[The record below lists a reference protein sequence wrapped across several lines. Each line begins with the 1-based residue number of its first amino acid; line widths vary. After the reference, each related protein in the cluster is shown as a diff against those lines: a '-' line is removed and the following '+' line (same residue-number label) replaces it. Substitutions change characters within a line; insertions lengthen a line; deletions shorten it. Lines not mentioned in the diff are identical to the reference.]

1 MNDDSQHIPMF
12 PLNLLPL
19 PGELVPLHIFEP
31 RYRQLLSDMEEHDI
45 QFGIYFNNEINA
57 EKLGAYMRLESVIK
71 KYPGGESDIV
81 VSCNDIFSMSNLVRT
96 FPSKLYPGGDVNFRN
111 VSQLNFVSIELY
123 ELFAAYQKMR
133 KISQL
138 RATFT
143 IFQIAC
149 EVNLNLHE
157 RYKFL
162 TLPGDKQESFLVN
175 RIKYQMYLLGQEV
188 KSKDVFHLN

>member
-1 MNDDSQHIPMF
+1 MSELQHIPMF

-31 RYRQLLSDMEEHDI
+31 RYRQLLSDMEERDI
-45 QFGIYFNNEINA
+45 QFGIYFNNEIN
-57 EKLGAYMRLESVIK
+57 ENKLGAYMRLESVIK

-81 VSCNDIFSMSNLVRT
+81 VSCTDVFTMDKLMRT
-96 FPSKLYPGGDVNFRN
+96 FPEKLYPGGDVQFWN
-111 VSQLNFVSIELY
+111 VAEHAFASIELY
-123 ELFAAYQKMR
+123 ELFSAYQKMR
-133 KISQL
+133 NITQL
-138 RATFT
+138 HATFT

-149 EVNLNLHE
+149 EANFDLQE

-162 TLPGDKQESFLVN
+162 NLPDKKQESFLVN
-175 RIKYQMYLLGQEV
+175 RIKYQMHLLGQEV

>member
-1 MNDDSQHIPMF
+1 MSELQHIPMF

-31 RYRQLLSDMEEHDI
+31 RYRQLLSDMEERDI
-45 QFGIYFNNEINA
+45 QFGIYFNNELNA
-57 EKLGAYMRLESVIK
+57 NKLGAYMRLESVIK

-81 VSCNDIFSMSNLVRT
+81 VSCTDIFTMDKLMRT
-96 FPSKLYPGGDVNFRN
+96 FPEKLYPGGDVQFWNITENGFA
-111 VSQLNFVSIELY
+111 SIELY
-123 ELFAAYQKMR
+123 ELFISYQKMR
-133 KISQL
+133 KITQL
-138 RATFT
+138 HATFT

-149 EVNLNLHE
+149 EANLDLQE

-162 TLPGDKQESFLVN
+162 NLPDKKQESFLVN
-175 RIKYQMYLLGQEV
+175 RIKYQMHLLGQEV